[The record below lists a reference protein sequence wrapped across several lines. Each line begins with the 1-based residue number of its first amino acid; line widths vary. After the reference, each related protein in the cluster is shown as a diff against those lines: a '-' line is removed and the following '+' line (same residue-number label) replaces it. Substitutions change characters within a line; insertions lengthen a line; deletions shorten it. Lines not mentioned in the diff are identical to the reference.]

1 MACERAFDDL
11 AFVGREGAE
20 DLVLSG
26 DGRRGTRRTGREAMT
41 IEHAMDG
48 ELESLQRETFSY
60 FLNETNHRN
69 GLVVD
74 KTAADWPAS
83 IAATGLALAVYPVA
97 VERGFITRAAAIE
110 TVLTTLRFFWTSP
123 QGPEPDAT
131 GYHGFYYH
139 FLDMQTGRRA
149 WQCELSTVDTTIL
162 LAGMLTAA
170 AYFDAATP
178 DEEEVR
184 TLADGLYRR
193 AEWSWAQD
201 GGLTVTHGWKPES
214 GFLPYRWEG
223 YDEALVLYVL
233 GLGSPTHPL
242 PEESYTAWAS
252 TYEWQSQY
260 GYEYLYAGPLF
271 THQISHVW
279 IDFRGIQDAFMR
291 DKGIDYFENTRRA
304 TFVQQRYAIEN
315 PRRFAGY
322 GEHCWGLTASDGPGP
337 GSRIVNGIEREFF
350 GYLARGVPDGPD
362 DGTIGPWAVVA
373 SLPFAPEIVLPAVD
387 YLVHE
392 VNLKVGNPYGFKA
405 TFNPTYPTRSGN
417 PNGWVSPWHYGINE
431 GPINP
436 MIENY
441 RTGLVWRLMRHCP
454 YVVTGLRRAG
464 FTGGWL

>member
-1 MACERAFDDL
+1 
-11 AFVGREGAE
+11 
-20 DLVLSG
+20 
-26 DGRRGTRRTGREAMT
+26 MT
-41 IEHAMDG
+41 VEHAMDG

-60 FLNETNHRN
+60 FLKETNPRN

-139 FLDMQTGRRA
+139 FLDMQSGRRA

-162 LAGMLTAA
+162 LAGVLTAA
-170 AYFDAATP
+170 AYFDADTP

-193 AEWSWAQD
+193 AEWSWAQN

-223 YDEALVLYVL
+223 YDEALILYVL

-242 PEESYTAWAS
+242 PEESYKAWAS
-252 TYEWQSQY
+252 TYEWKSQY

-315 PRRFAGY
+315 PCRFEGY

-337 GSRIVNGIEREFF
+337 DSRAVNGIEREFF

-405 TFNPTYPTRSGN
+405 TFNPTYPARSGN

-431 GPINP
+431 GPINA